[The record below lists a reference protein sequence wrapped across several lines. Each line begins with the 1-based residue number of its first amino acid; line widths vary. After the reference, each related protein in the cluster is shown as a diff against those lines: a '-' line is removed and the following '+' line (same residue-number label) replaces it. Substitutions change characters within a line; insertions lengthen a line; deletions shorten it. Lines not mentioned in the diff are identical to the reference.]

1 MKRLIFYKKLI
12 LLLSLIFASSFIYS
26 QSQTKHTVVKG
37 ETYYSISKKY
47 GISVDELCSANNL
60 NTSDVLKVG
69 QILNIP
75 QKTSAAISSSSAAN
89 SSSSASSSSS
99 AASSANKNQSSTNT
113 SETSSQKTDS
123 SSNSAN
129 STSNSANSTRKFDT
143 YTVQKGDTF
152 YRIAKI
158 NGISVSELKQINN
171 LADDT
176 ILKVGDK
183 LKIPVT
189 ILDTKNANL
198 PDLPSNDPRNYS
210 TKKGDSS
217 LTWPVKNP
225 KVTYMNGKVSGVQLS
240 ARKNEEVTAIRAGTV
255 MYVGNYRGY
264 GQVVFVQ
271 SKTGHIYVYSGLGT
285 IKVKKGEYVVFGD
298 VLGTAG
304 TDSIKGTSQICLMVF
319 QKSVPVDPAKAPRG

>member
-12 LLLSLIFASSFIYS
+12 LLLSLIFASSFIY
-26 QSQTKHTVVKG
+26 SQTKHTVVKG

-75 QKTSAAISSSSAAN
+75 QKNSAATSSSSAAN
-89 SSSSASSSSS
+89 SSSSASSSNS
-99 AASSANKNQSSTNT
+99 AASSTNKNQSSENT
-113 SETSSQKTDS
+113 SATSSQKTA
-123 SSNSAN
+123 NSAA
-129 STSNSANSTRKFDT
+129 STSASSTRKFDT

-158 NGISVSELKQINN
+158 NGITVNELKEMNN

-176 ILKVGDK
+176 VLKVGDK

-210 TKKGDSS
+210 SKKGDSS

-240 ARKNEEVTAIRAGTV
+240 AQKNEEVTTIRAGTV